1 MARRK
6 QKQPQR
12 PSFAPSSTS
21 TPARKNPGFNTTPDH
36 DDDSGNT
43 SAAVVNMRN
52 QRGYPNR
59 HSVIKERSEPGS
71 DGTHSSGNQTDPEDE
86 NGPVSKRLK
95 FNFNSGSG
103 LTPSNKSKKI
113 QSTSEGISGIASK
126 CQLNTTPG
134 QQSKDPS
141 TTHQNS
147 KQSHK
152 KQLQHQGISQESNDR
167 NHINNNK
174 EQSSDSK
181 RQHSRSQN
189 LSNNRRRKSYQS
201 NPDTESSSVN
211 EDDQPP
217 LNNGSSKNRK
227 HQSTNA
233 EKNRRAN
240 HLKDRHRKNSQTS
253 INNNKDISGDD
264 QVIPGNTSHRI
275 HSNKHSSRTEKGQSQ
290 SKKINQSNAIKNQ
303 QGRSIHPS
311 QDGQRSSSAADA
323 DDENMSRDQQP
334 IPGHSKNKSKN
345 QSLNGE
351 KNQNQL

>member
-113 QSTSEGISGIASK
+113 QST
-126 CQLNTTPG
+126 
-134 QQSKDPS
+134 
-141 TTHQNS
+141 THQNS

-167 NHINNNK
+167 NHTNNNK

-311 QDGQRSSSAADA
+311 QDGERPSSAADA
-323 DDENMSRDQQP
+323 DDENMSGDQQP

-351 KNQNQL
+351 KNQSQL